1 MKRLFF
7 VLFILG
13 FVVSIFQTPLL
24 AKEAEGCARMC
35 TDCSSM
41 CKKNLESF
49 LKKGGKYAEPER
61 VNLMKDC
68 IKICDTNAD
77 FLSRKSANSGTT
89 DDACADIC
97 KKCAAKCEELNDP
110 KLKECI
116 AMCKDCASACAAH
129 TK

>member
-1 MKRLFF
+1 MNRLFF
-7 VLFILG
+7 VMLILG
-13 FVVSIFQTPLL
+13 FMLSIFQSPLL
-24 AKEAEGCARMC
+24 AKEAASCASMC
-35 TDCSSM
+35 GDCSTM

-77 FLSRKSANSGTT
+77 FLKRKSANSDKT

-97 KKCAAKCEELNDP
+97 KKCATKCEELNDP
-110 KLKECI
+110 KLKDCI
-116 AMCKDCASACAAH
+116 SMCKDCASACEAH